1 MTDAPNRADSHA
13 MRRFVLFLVA
23 FGCALT
29 ASIGAANADVI
40 TGNCPVASSQ
50 PFLSWADPL
59 FYTLAPDGGFEQGGS
74 GWQLV
79 GGASIVSGNEPW
91 AVSGPGTHV
100 LSLPA
105 GSSAWS
111 PPICVG
117 LLHPTMRAFARSSGG
132 GLGLGTLLVEA
143 RVTAA
148 GVTLTL
154 PVGTIVAGAGFQPTL
169 PLPLLANLTSPLSG
183 GTGSVQ
189 LHFVALGA
197 GFQLDDVYVDPFKT
211 T

>member
-1 MTDAPNRADSHA
+1 MRRIGLTVMP

-29 ASIGAANADVI
+29 ASIGAASADVV
-40 TGNCPVASSQ
+40 TGNCPGASSQ
-50 PFLSWADPL
+50 PFLPWADPL
-59 FYTLAPDGGFEQGGS
+59 FYTLTPDGGFEQGGS
-74 GWQLV
+74 GWQLS
-79 GGASIVSGNEPW
+79 GGASVVSGNEPW
-91 AVSGPGTHV
+91 AVSGPGSHA

-117 LLHPTMRAFARSSGG
+117 LLHPTLRAFVRSTGVG
-132 GLGLGTLLVEA
+132 LLGLGTLLVEA

-148 GVTLTL
+148 GVTLTV
-154 PVGTIVAGAGFQPTL
+154 PVGTVVAGSGFQPTL

-183 GTGSVQ
+183 GSASVQ

-197 GFQLDDVYVDPFKT
+197 GFQLDDVYVDTFKT

>member
-1 MTDAPNRADSHA
+1 
-13 MRRFVLFLVA
+13 MRRVGVLLA
-23 FGCALT
+23 SLGCALT
-29 ASIGAANADVI
+29 AAAGVAKADIVTGTCQGAV
-40 TGNCPVASSQ
+40 GQ
-50 PFLSWADPL
+50 PFLPWADPL
-59 FYTLAPDGGFEQGGS
+59 FYSLAPDGGFEGGGA
-74 GWQLV
+74 GWQLT
-79 GGASIVSGNEPW
+79 GGASVVSANEPW
-91 AVSGPGTHV
+91 AVSGPGTHA

-117 LLHPTMRAFARSSGG
+117 LLHPTLRLFARSTGA
-132 GLGLGTLLVEA
+132 GLLMVGTLLVEA

-148 GVTLTL
+148 GVTLTV
-154 PVGTIVAGAGFQPTL
+154 PVGTVVAGAGFQPGQ

-189 LHFVALGA
+189 LHFVALGS
-197 GFQLDDVYVDPFKT
+197 GFQVDDVYVDPFKT

>member
-1 MTDAPNRADSHA
+1 MRPIGLKVMP
-13 MRRFVLFLVA
+13 MRRCVLLLVA

-29 ASIGAANADVI
+29 AGIGAANADVV
-40 TGNCPVASSQ
+40 TGNCPGASSQ
-50 PFLSWADPL
+50 PFLPWADPL
-59 FYTLAPDGGFEQGGS
+59 SYTFTPDGGFEQGAL
-74 GWQLV
+74 GWQLSA
-79 GGASIVSGNEPW
+79 GASVVSGNEPW
-91 AVSGPGTHV
+91 SVSGPGTHV
-100 LSLPA
+100 LSLPP

-117 LLHPTMRAFARSSGG
+117 LVHPTLRAFARSTGG
-132 GLGLGTLLVEA
+132 GLLGLGTLLVEA

-154 PVGTIVAGAGFQPTL
+154 PVGTIVAGPGFEPTL

-197 GFQLDDVYVDPFKT
+197 GFQVDDVYVDPFKT

>member
-1 MTDAPNRADSHA
+1 MRRIGLKVMS
-13 MRRFVLFLVA
+13 MRRFVFLLVA

-29 ASIGAANADVI
+29 AGIGAANADVV
-40 TGNCPVASSQ
+40 TGNCPGASSR
-50 PFLSWADPL
+50 PFLAWADPL
-59 FYTLAPDGGFEQGGS
+59 SYTLTPDGGFEQGGL
-74 GWQLV
+74 GWQLS
-79 GGASIVSGNEPW
+79 GGASVVSGNEPW
-91 AVSGPGTHV
+91 SVSGQGAHV

-111 PPICVG
+111 PPICLG
-117 LLHPTMRAFARSSGG
+117 LLHPTFRAFARSTGG
-132 GLGLGTLLVEA
+132 GLLGLGTLLVEA
-143 RVTAA
+143 RMTAA

-154 PVGTIVAGAGFQPTL
+154 PVGTIVAGSGFQPTL

>member
-1 MTDAPNRADSHA
+1 MRRIGLKVMP
-13 MRRFVLFLVA
+13 MRRFTFLLVA
-23 FGCALT
+23 FGCAFT
-29 ASIGAANADVI
+29 VGIGAANADVV
-40 TGNCPVASSQ
+40 TGSCPETSSQ
-50 PFLSWADPL
+50 PFLPWADPL
-59 FYTLAPDGGFEQGGS
+59 FYDLAPDGGFEGGGT
-74 GWQLV
+74 GWQLT
-79 GGASIVSGNEPW
+79 GGAAVVGGNEPW
-91 AVSGPGTHV
+91 MVSGPGTHV

-111 PPICVG
+111 PPICIG
-117 LLHPTMRAFARSSGG
+117 LLHPTLRAFARSTGG
-132 GLGLGTLLVEA
+132 GLLGLGTLLVEA

-148 GVTLTL
+148 GVALTL
-154 PVGTIVAGAGFQPTL
+154 PVGTIVAGSGFQPTL

-189 LHFVALGA
+189 LHFVALGS

>member
-1 MTDAPNRADSHA
+1 
-13 MRRFVLFLVA
+13 MRRFVLLLA
-23 FGCALT
+23 LFGCALT
-29 ASIGAANADVI
+29 AAVGTATADVV
-40 TGNCPVASSQ
+40 TGNCPSASSQ
-50 PFLSWADPL
+50 PFLPWGDPF
-59 FYTLAPDGGFEQGGS
+59 FYDLAPDGGFEHGGS
-74 GWQLV
+74 GWQLA
-79 GGASIVSGNEPW
+79 GGASVVGGNEPW

-117 LLHPTMRAFARSSGG
+117 LLHPTLRTFARSTGG
-132 GLGLGTLLVEA
+132 GLLGLGTLLVEA
-143 RVTAA
+143 RLTAA

-154 PVGTIVAGAGFQPTL
+154 PVGTIVAGSGFQPTL
-169 PLPLLANLTSPLSG
+169 SLPLLANLTSPLAG

-189 LHFVALGA
+189 LHFVALGT
-197 GFQLDDVYVDPFKT
+197 GFQVDDVYVDPFKT